1 MADNENLRTASLY
14 INNQLLSRG
23 LLRDG
28 QTINFADPE
37 DNPGGTE
44 ATMGRVM
51 SIVNDLIL
59 RRDRDAEHRENLS
72 ATLRNVRAENLR
84 YTNDLSRLSEKQTD
98 TQRKLDI
105 SEATEN
111 TLRTQ
116 LKSADAAVRGLKE
129 EVARAKT
136 LVAQTRASCATEVRR
151 RDRQIDGL
159 KKQLGD
165 AGRPRG
171 TAKSSSVTVI
181 SVVAGEGEEK
191 VSPRRQGKAGTS
203 TDDSNYDLRSET
215 NEFLT
220 GLARSLS
227 EENEAL
233 LGLVRRTTKS
243 LREMSGCDVR
253 TSQGD
258 GYAVA
263 LPTAEDMASELD
275 AILEHLRSILT
286 NPSFAPIEEV
296 EVREEEIARL
306 RAGWVKM
313 ESRWQEAV
321 HLIDGW
327 RRRMVVDGKSVNME
341 ELKMGLR
348 LSPVRVRDVEETQQG
363 GVDMQELSCVQE
375 ECTADLEDED
385 EDEDEAEDEEEEEAM
400 PDSPCPAPHR
410 VESLHLVPAPDRHY
424 AAPHEEEYD
433 DEVQQS
439 DRESSIF
446 EDVDV
451 EDLDIEEPNVQILQ
465 QSTAMVSSPPLPPP
479 PQLSPLREMASAGN
493 RDARPRR
500 EKQGGYRTM
509 AEEKTRTIR
518 TVETAPKPPPHLVQ
532 VSRSPQKPSQQAD
545 DRYRTISAASVESDS
560 THNGAPLF
568 TPSGT
573 PPPEV
578 DQTPTARKLPKPPRL
593 VAAAPAVSAPK
604 ETLSTV
610 RAVSQESQE
619 SQTSQES
626 CDGEPPAPAMQPSSS
641 KAASPH
647 RTPLRRVPS
656 RLPLPRPSDP
666 PPQQSP
672 LTLATIAAKLAASE
686 READAARVRAKLK
699 AARDG
704 ALGKSIP
711 ATREQQQQQQQQQQQ
726 PMPAPPPPETI
737 VAVPAEPEQA
747 NGSPARTGADRDLDP
762 IKRDLPQVEGQEQ
775 SPLQPT
781 RRKRERRASKVASRR
796 RSTLSPWEMESLIS
810 GTVAVPPSPAR

>member
-44 ATMGRVM
+44 ATMGKIM

-84 YTNDLSRLSEKQTD
+84 FTNDISRLSEKQTE

-116 LKSADAAVRGLKE
+116 LKSADAAVRGLKD

-171 TAKSSSVTVI
+171 AAKSSAVTVI

-191 VSPRRQGKAGTS
+191 APPRRQGKAGSS
-203 TDDSNYDLRSET
+203 TEDSSYDLRSET

-220 GLARSLS
+220 DLARGLS

-233 LGLVRRTTKS
+233 LDLVRRTTKN

-253 TSQGD
+253 ESQGD

-275 AILEHLRSILT
+275 AILQHLRSILT

-313 ESRWQEAV
+313 ENRWQEAV

-363 GVDMQELSCVQE
+363 AMDMQELSCVQE
-375 ECTADLEDED
+375 ECTADLEEED
-385 EDEDEAEDEEEEEAM
+385 DDDDDDDDDDGEEESM
-400 PDSPCPAPHR
+400 PDSPCPAPQR
-410 VESLHLVPAPDRHY
+410 VESLHLVPAPDQRY
-424 AAPHEEEYD
+424 AAPGQDEYD

-439 DRESSIF
+439 DGESSIY

-451 EDLDIEEPNVQILQ
+451 EDLDVEEPNVKILQ
-465 QSTAMVSSPPLPPP
+465 QSTAMISSPPLPPP

-500 EKQGGYRTM
+500 EKQGGYHTT
-509 AEEKTRTIR
+509 AEDKTRTIR
-518 TVETAPKPPPHLVQ
+518 AVEAAPKPPPHLVQ
-532 VSRSPQKPSQQAD
+532 LPRSPQKASQHPD
-545 DRYRTISAASVESDS
+545 DCHRTISAASVESDS
-560 THNGAPLF
+560 THNGAPLI

-573 PPPEV
+573 PPPPDV

-593 VAAAPAVSAPK
+593 VAAAPAVPSPK
-604 ETLSTV
+604 EALSPVKTV
-610 RAVSQESQE
+610 RTVSRESQE

-626 CDGEPPAPAMQPSSS
+626 CEGAPPAPAMQPNGS
-641 KAASPH
+641 KAATPH

-686 READAARVRAKLK
+686 
-699 AARDG
+699 
-704 ALGKSIP
+704 
-711 ATREQQQQQQQQQQQ
+711 
-726 PMPAPPPPETI
+726 
-737 VAVPAEPEQA
+737 
-747 NGSPARTGADRDLDP
+747 
-762 IKRDLPQVEGQEQ
+762 
-775 SPLQPT
+775 
-781 RRKRERRASKVASRR
+781 
-796 RSTLSPWEMESLIS
+796 
-810 GTVAVPPSPAR
+810 

>member
-84 YTNDLSRLSEKQTD
+84 YTDDLSRLSEKQTE
-98 TQRKLDI
+98 TRRKLDI

-116 LKSADAAVRGLKE
+116 LKSADAAVRGLKD

-171 TAKSSSVTVI
+171 SAKSSAVTVI
-181 SVVAGEGEEK
+181 NVVAGEGEEK
-191 VSPRRQGKAGTS
+191 VSPPRRQGKPAAATS

-220 GLARSLS
+220 DLARGLG

-233 LGLVRRTTKS
+233 LGLIRRTTKS
-243 LREMSGCDVR
+243 LREMSGCDAR
-253 TSQGD
+253 TSHGD

-275 AILEHLRSILT
+275 AILQHLRSILT

-313 ESRWQEAV
+313 ENRWQEAV

-348 LSPVRVRDVEETQQG
+348 LSPVRVRDVEETHQG
-363 GVDMQELSCVQE
+363 AMDMQELSCVQE

-385 EDEDEAEDEEEEEAM
+385 ADEDEEEEAM

-410 VESLHLVPAPDRHY
+410 VESLHLVPAPDHHY
-424 AAPHEEEYD
+424 AAYNQAGYG
-433 DEVQQS
+433 DELQQT
-439 DRESSIF
+439 DEESSIF
-446 EDVDV
+446 EDIDV
-451 EDLDIEEPNVQILQ
+451 EDLDVEEPNVQILQ
-465 QSTAMVSSPPLPPP
+465 QSTTMVSSPPLPPP
-479 PQLSPLREMASAGN
+479 PQLSPLRETASAGN

-500 EKQGGYRTM
+500 EKQGGHHTM
-509 AEEKTRTIR
+509 PEEKTRTIR
-518 TVETAPKPPPHLVQ
+518 AVETAPKPPPHLVQ
-532 VSRSPQKPSQQAD
+532 LTRSPQKPSQHAD
-545 DRYRTISAASVESDS
+545 DRYRDISAASVESDS
-560 THNGAPLF
+560 THNGAPLV

-573 PPPEV
+573 PPPPPPPHSEV
-578 DQTPTARKLPKPPRL
+578 NQTPTVRKLPKPPRL
-593 VAAAPAVSAPK
+593 VAAAPAVPTPK
-604 ETLSTV
+604 ETLS
-610 RAVSQESQE
+610 
-619 SQTSQES
+619 
-626 CDGEPPAPAMQPSSS
+626 P
-641 KAASPH
+641 
-647 RTPLRRVPS
+647 
-656 RLPLPRPSDP
+656 
-666 PPQQSP
+666 
-672 LTLATIAAKLAASE
+672 
-686 READAARVRAKLK
+686 
-699 AARDG
+699 
-704 ALGKSIP
+704 
-711 ATREQQQQQQQQQQQ
+711 
-726 PMPAPPPPETI
+726 
-737 VAVPAEPEQA
+737 
-747 NGSPARTGADRDLDP
+747 
-762 IKRDLPQVEGQEQ
+762 
-775 SPLQPT
+775 
-781 RRKRERRASKVASRR
+781 
-796 RSTLSPWEMESLIS
+796 
-810 GTVAVPPSPAR
+810 

>member
-84 YTNDLSRLSEKQTD
+84 YTNDLSRLSEKQTE

-171 TAKSSSVTVI
+171 SAKSSAVTVI

-191 VSPRRQGKAGTS
+191 VSPRRQGKPGTS

-220 GLARSLS
+220 DLARGLS

-233 LGLVRRTTKS
+233 LGLIRRTTKS
-243 LREMSGCDVR
+243 LREMSGCDAR
-253 TSQGD
+253 ASQGD

-313 ESRWQEAV
+313 ENRWQEAV

-348 LSPVRVRDVEETQQG
+348 LSPVRVRDVEETHQG
-363 GVDMQELSCVQE
+363 GMDMQELSC
-375 ECTADLEDED
+375 DED
-385 EDEDEAEDEEEEEAM
+385 EEEEAM

-410 VESLHLVPAPDRHY
+410 VESLHLVPAPDHHY
-424 AAPHEEEYD
+424 ASHNQGGYD

-439 DRESSIF
+439 DEESSIF
-446 EDVDV
+446 EDIDV
-451 EDLDIEEPNVQILQ
+451 EDLDVEEPNVQILQ

-479 PQLSPLREMASAGN
+479 PQMSPLREMASAGN

-500 EKQGGYRTM
+500 EKQGGYHTT

-518 TVETAPKPPPHLVQ
+518 A
-532 VSRSPQKPSQQAD
+532 
-545 DRYRTISAASVESDS
+545 
-560 THNGAPLF
+560 
-568 TPSGT
+568 
-573 PPPEV
+573 
-578 DQTPTARKLPKPPRL
+578 LPKPPRL
-593 VAAAPAVSAPK
+593 VAAAPAAPSPAVPAPK
-604 ETLSTV
+604 ETLSPV
-610 RAVSQESQE
+610 RTVSQESQE

-626 CDGEPPAPAMQPSSS
+626 YDGAPPAPAMPSNGS
-641 KAASPH
+641 KAATPH

-699 AARDG
+699 AARGG
-704 ALGKSIP
+704 AIGRSI
-711 ATREQQQQQQQQQQQ
+711 ASTQQQQQQQQQ

-737 VAVPAEPEQA
+737 VAVPAEPEQQP
-747 NGSPARTGADRDLDP
+747 NGSPARTGAADRDLDP
-762 IKRDLPQVEGQEQ
+762 VKRDLPQVEDQER
-775 SPLQPT
+775 SPAQPA
-781 RRKRERRASKVASRR
+781 RRKRERLVSKVASRR